1 MCGIIGY
8 SGPRSDAVKLVVLGL
23 KKLEYRGYDSWG
35 VGYVHA
41 DGTFGDPVKEVGAVG
56 ELSSDSPVYKRLTEE
71 RGAFVVIGHTRW
83 ATTGRVNKIN
93 AHPHFSNTGRI
104 AIVQNGIVENFSE
117 LKKFL
122 TAKGFHFKS
131 ETDTE
136 VIVNFIEYELNR
148 LKRKD
153 TLSAVRSAF
162 RRLLGRNA
170 IVAIFEETGEMIIA
184 RSGSPLIIGVG
195 KNEYFVASD
204 IPAFL
209 PYTNKVIY
217 LDDGQIARI
226 KKKEERAIEFYDIK
240 TGKEIHRR
248 VVTVDLKPESVDKG
262 KFKHFMIKEIMEQKD
277 TIRRAVQQDDGEI
290 IKIARMIKRA
300 YGTFSVA
307 CGTAGYASMVGEYLF
322 SQIAQKH
329 INFVVASE
337 FGSYKSFLTAR
348 TLMLV
353 TSQSGETADVLEA
366 MKTARSKKVRIVSLV
381 NVPDSSV
388 AKESDYTFCLNAGP
402 ERAVASTKAYTA
414 QIALHTM
421 LAYAAAG
428 RLQEA
433 KQILINA
440 AGHVNDMLNPRYE
453 RYLHDLARRL
463 KNSADM
469 YVIGRGLMYPV
480 ALEIAL
486 KIKEVSYIHADGLPG
501 GELKHG
507 TLALITKDTP
517 CIVVVAND
525 ENKRAILSN
534 AQEVKARG
542 GYIIGI
548 SPENNSVFDSYI
560 RVPDAGMAAPIV
572 SIIPGQILAY
582 HFAVLRGL
590 DPDKPRN
597 LAKSVTVK

>member
-41 DGTFGDPVKEVGAVG
+41 DGTFGDPVKEVGAIG
-56 ELSSDSPVYKRLTEE
+56 ELSFDSPVYKRLTEE
-71 RGAFVVIGHTRW
+71 HGAFAVLGHTRW

-136 VIVNFIEYELNR
+136 VIVNLIECELNR
-148 LKRKD
+148 LKRKN

-162 RRLLGRNA
+162 RRLEGRNA
-170 IVAIFEETGEMIIA
+170 IVAIFEDTGEMIIA

-226 KKKEERAIEFYDIK
+226 KKKEERTIEFYDIK
-240 TGKEIHRR
+240 TGKEIQRR
-248 VVTVDLKPESVDKG
+248 IVTVDLKPESVDKG

-277 TIRRAVQQDDGEI
+277 TIRRAVCQNDDEI
-290 IKIARMIKRA
+290 IKIALMIKNA

-322 SQIAQKH
+322 SRIAKKH

-337 FGSYKSFLTAR
+337 FGSHVSFLTAS
-348 TLMLV
+348 TLILV

-366 MKTARSKKVRIVSLV
+366 MDLARRKKARIVSLV
-381 NVPDSSV
+381 NSANSSV
-388 AKESDYTFCLNAGP
+388 AKKSNHTFCLNAGP

-453 RYLHDLARRL
+453 RYLHDLARSL
-463 KNSADM
+463 KKSSDM

-517 CIVVVAND
+517 CIAVVAND
-525 ENKRAILSN
+525 ENKLAILSN
-534 AQEVKARG
+534 AEEVKARG

-548 SPENNSVFDSYI
+548 SPENNSVFDSYV
-560 RVPDAGMAAPIV
+560 RVPDAGTAAPIV